1 MSKQWKV
8 MLVIGTR
15 PEAIKMIPVYKAFRK
30 FPDIDVQ
37 LLSTGQHKEML
48 DQIFNFFEVEPD
60 IDLSLMTKNQSL
72 PELTSLILKEV
83 SAVLQEY
90 QPDLVIVQGDTTTAM
105 VTSLASYY
113 LKIKVAH
120 VEAGL
125 RTYDKYAPFPE
136 EINRRVISEIADY
149 HFAPT
154 EKAALALEK
163 ENVKGKVE
171 IVGNTVV
178 DSLFTGLDL
187 IRKNIPFYK
196 KELIDI
202 INAESKLILIT
213 MHRRESFGLG
223 FQNICK
229 AIKQLSDQYPEFI
242 FVYPVHL
249 NPNVRGVVEE
259 TLSGKGNIKLIEPL
273 PYGSLIYLMSTSFLI
288 LTDSGGI
295 QEEAPSLNIPLIILR
310 DTTERQ
316 EAIEAGCAV
325 LGTTNQIEIMKT
337 FKLIVESKEKYK
349 KMQEAPNPFGDGKAS
364 ERIVQLIHSSFL
376 I

>member
-1 MSKQWKV
+1 
-8 MLVIGTR
+8 
-15 PEAIKMIPVYKAFRK
+15 
-30 FPDIDVQ
+30 
-37 LLSTGQHKEML
+37 
-48 DQIFNFFEVEPD
+48 
-60 IDLSLMTKNQSL
+60 MTKNQSL

-83 SAVLQEY
+83 SAVLQVY

-105 VTSLASYY
+105 VTSLASFY
-113 LKIKVAH
+113 LKIRVAH

-136 EINRRVISEIADY
+136 EINRRMISEIADY

-154 EKAALALEK
+154 EKAALTLDK
-163 ENVKGKVE
+163 ENVKGIVE

-187 IRKNIPFYK
+187 IRKNISFYK
-196 KELIDI
+196 KEFTDI
-202 INAESKLILIT
+202 INVESKLILIT
-213 MHRRESFGLG
+213 MHRRESFGPGLR
-223 FQNICK
+223 NICG

-295 QEEAPSLNIPLIILR
+295 QEEAPSLDIPLIILR

-316 EAIEAGCAV
+316 EAVDAGCAI
-325 LGTTNQIEIMKT
+325 LGTTNQDEIINI
-337 FKLIVESKEKYK
+337 FKAIVENKEKYK
-349 KMQEAPNPFGDGKAS
+349 KMQEAPNPFGDGKSSA
-364 ERIVQLIHSSFL
+364 RIAKFIHGAFISG
-376 I
+376 